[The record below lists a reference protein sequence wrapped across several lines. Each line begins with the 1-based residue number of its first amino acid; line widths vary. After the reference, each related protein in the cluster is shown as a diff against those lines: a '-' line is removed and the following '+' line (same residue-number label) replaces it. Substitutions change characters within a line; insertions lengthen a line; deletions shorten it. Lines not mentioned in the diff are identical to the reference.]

1 MNSATEKF
9 LTGLKSNDLLL
20 KLTWD
25 EWLAI
30 EPPYSATQ
38 VTTADAWTRYQR
50 NGYDWDMHGTLYTP
64 EKETDPRRAFVF
76 FHGGAGSEKIMDLTP
91 DGRPGLARVLAAQ
104 GFKVLALTY
113 PGHYPLGGVWKQP
126 IAERNPIYLKDRDL
140 PQDEVLDR
148 NLKCTFNVI
157 LQGAGLLTD
166 EHFAGREIIGFGHS
180 TGGPMAAHLTR
191 FSKKTK
197 VIGIVGFGSGGPD
210 GWRLEWR
217 NKTGAEKYTEKP
229 IDHVSRRS
237 PDSFKESGY
246 VDPED
251 LTPWG
256 GADDYIRL
264 ISPLRSQMKTSLC
277 DNQHNAAVGI
287 LEEYPKRTGLPRE
300 EYFDHL
306 QEPDPNW
313 LKTIRVLLTV
323 GENDKGHW
331 VKGEKLEHKREM
343 FMGAKYAATHAR
355 RARGFDPAL
364 WSRRLFRTCTTKKSP
379 ISGSG
384 RTRTVIS
391 SNSAIGLVKEDF
403 SMSVRCLLVL
413 VVLIMGWPVSSS
425 LAAQAKADV
434 RSRAG
439 SL

>member
-1 MNSATEKF
+1 MATESAAVEKF
-9 LTGLKSNDLLL
+9 LANLGSTELLL
-20 KLTWD
+20 TLNWD
-25 EWLAI
+25 EWLTI
-30 EPPYSATQ
+30 EAPYSDVKISSQDVIA
-38 VTTADAWTRYQR
+38 RYNR
-50 NGYDWDMHGTLYTP
+50 NGYDWDTHGTLFTP
-64 EKETDPRRAFVF
+64 EKEFDSNRAFVF

-91 DGRPGLARVLAAQ
+91 DGRPGLARVVASQ

-113 PGHYPLGGVWKQP
+113 PGHYPKGGVWKQP
-126 IAERNPIYLKDRDL
+126 IPERMPVYLMDREL
-140 PQDEVLDR
+140 PTEEILDR

-191 FSKKTK
+191 FSNKTQ
-197 VIGIVGFGSGGPD
+197 VIGLVGFGSGGPD

-217 NKTGAEKYTEKP
+217 NKTGAESYREIP
-229 IDHVSRRS
+229 IEHISRRS
-237 PDSFKESGY
+237 PDSFKNSGY

-277 DNQHNAAVGI
+277 DNQHNAALGI

-306 QEPDPNW
+306 QEPDPEW

-331 VKGEKLEHKREM
+331 VKGERLEDKREL
-343 FMGAKYAATHAR
+343 FMGAKYAASTRGTH
-355 RARGFDPAL
+355 
-364 WSRRLFRTCTTKKSP
+364 
-379 ISGSG
+379 
-384 RTRTVIS
+384 
-391 SNSAIGLVKEDF
+391 
-403 SMSVRCLLVL
+403 
-413 VVLIMGWPVSSS
+413 VVLIPRYGHVGYSELYNEKIAYLW
-425 LAAQAKADV
+425 LWALKAGYFD
-434 RSRAG
+434 
-439 SL
+439 

>member
-1 MNSATEKF
+1 MTQQTAFMDKYRAALQSK
-9 LTGLKSNDLLL
+9 DLLCT
-20 KLTWD
+20 LTWD
-25 EWLAI
+25 EWLSI
-30 EPPYSATQ
+30 NPPYEPVSF
-38 VTTADAWTRYQR
+38 TTKDSTVRYRR

-64 EKETDPRRAFVF
+64 DREVSAKRAFVC

-104 GFKVLALTY
+104 GFKVLAVTY
-113 PGHYPLGGVWKQP
+113 PGHYPPGGVWKTPVADRQP
-126 IAERNPIYLKDRDL
+126 LYLMDREL
-140 PQDEVLDR
+140 PQDEIHDR

-157 LQGAGLLTD
+157 VQGAGLLVD
-166 EHFAGREIIGFGHS
+166 EHLPGREIIAFGHS

-191 FSKKTK
+191 FSQRTK
-197 VIGIVGFGSGGPD
+197 VIGLVGFGSGGPD
-210 GWRLEWR
+210 GWRKEWR
-217 NKTGAEKYTEKP
+217 DKTGAEKYTEKP

-256 GADDYIRL
+256 SADDYIRL

-306 QEPDPNW
+306 QEPDPDW
-313 LKTIRVLLTV
+313 LKSIKVLLAV

-331 VKGEKLEHKREM
+331 VRGERLHDKREM
-343 FMGAKYAATHAR
+343 FMGAKYAATT
-355 RARGFDPAL
+355 RGAHVAL
-364 WSRRLFRTCTTKKSP
+364 IPRYGHVGYAELHNEKIAYLWLW
-379 ISGSG
+379 
-384 RTRTVIS
+384 
-391 SNSAIGLVKEDF
+391 AY
-403 SMSVRCLLVL
+403 
-413 VVLIMGWPVSSS
+413 
-425 LAAQAKADV
+425 KA
-434 RSRAG
+434 G
-439 SL
+439 YFEP

>member
-1 MNSATEKF
+1 MSS
-9 LTGLKSNDLLL
+9 TGVAKKYLDGLQSRELLL

-25 EWLAI
+25 EWLGLP
-30 EPPYSATQ
+30 PPYPEGKFSISEA
-38 VTTADAWTRYQR
+38 VARYNR
-50 NGYDWDMHGTLYTP
+50 NGYDWDMHGTVFTP
-64 EKETDPRRAFVF
+64 DKEADSRRAFVF

-91 DGRPGLARVLAAQ
+91 DGRPGLARVLASQ
-104 GFKVLALTY
+104 GFNVLALTY
-113 PGHYPLGGVWKQP
+113 PGHYPKGGVWKQP
-126 IAERNPIYLKDRDL
+126 IAERMPVYLMDREL
-140 PQDEVLDR
+140 PKEELLDR

-157 LQGAGLLTD
+157 LRGAGLLTD

-191 FSKKTK
+191 FSKKTR
-197 VIGIVGFGSGGPD
+197 VIGLVGFGSGGPD
-210 GWRLEWR
+210 GWRMEWR
-217 NKTGAEKYTEKP
+217 NETGAEKYTEKP
-229 IDHVSRRS
+229 IDQVSRRS

-287 LEEYPKRTGLPRE
+287 LDEYVKRTGLPRE

-306 QEPDPNW
+306 QEPDPAW

-331 VKGEKLEHKREM
+331 LKGERLEDKREM
-343 FMGAKYAATHAR
+343 FMAAKYAAST
-355 RARGFDPAL
+355 RGAH
-364 WSRRLFRTCTTKKSP
+364 
-379 ISGSG
+379 
-384 RTRTVIS
+384 
-391 SNSAIGLVKEDF
+391 
-403 SMSVRCLLVL
+403 
-413 VVLIMGWPVSSS
+413 VVLIPRYGHVGYSELYNEKIAYLW
-425 LAAQAKADV
+425 LWALKAGYFD
-434 RSRAG
+434 
-439 SL
+439 

>member
-9 LTGLKSNDLLL
+9 LAGLKSTDLLL

-25 EWLAI
+25 EWLSIDA
-30 EPPYSATQ
+30 PYDPTGL
-38 VTTADAWTRYQR
+38 TTADAWTRYHR
-50 NGYDWDMHGTLYTP
+50 NGYDWDMHGTVYMP

-91 DGRPGLARVLAAQ
+91 DGRPGLARVVASQ

-113 PGHYPLGGVWKQP
+113 PGHYPLGGVWQQP
-126 IAERNPIYLKDRDL
+126 IPERNPIYLKDRDL
-140 PQDEVLDR
+140 PKDEISDR

-166 EHFAGREIIGFGHS
+166 ALLAGQEIIVFGHS

-191 FSKKTK
+191 FSKKTR

-217 NKTGAEKYTEKP
+217 NKTGAEKYAEKP

-237 PDSFKESGY
+237 PDSFKASGY
-246 VDPED
+246 IDPED

-264 ISPLRSQMKTSLC
+264 VSPLRSQMKTSLC

-306 QEPDPNW
+306 QEPDPDW

-331 VKGEKLEHKREM
+331 VRGEKLEDKREM
-343 FMGAKYAATHAR
+343 FMGAKYAAVTRNAHV
-355 RARGFDPAL
+355 AL
-364 WSRRLFRTCTTKKSP
+364 IPRYGHVGYAELHNEKIAYLWLWAYKQGYFE
-379 ISGSG
+379 
-384 RTRTVIS
+384 
-391 SNSAIGLVKEDF
+391 N
-403 SMSVRCLLVL
+403 
-413 VVLIMGWPVSSS
+413 
-425 LAAQAKADV
+425 
-434 RSRAG
+434 
-439 SL
+439 

>member
-1 MNSATEKF
+1 
-9 LTGLKSNDLLL
+9 
-20 KLTWD
+20 
-25 EWLAI
+25 
-30 EPPYSATQ
+30 
-38 VTTADAWTRYQR
+38 
-50 NGYDWDMHGTLYTP
+50 
-64 EKETDPRRAFVF
+64 
-76 FHGGAGSEKIMDLTP
+76 MDLTP
-91 DGRPGLARVLAAQ
+91 DGRPGLARVVASQ

-113 PGHYPLGGVWKQP
+113 PGHYPKGGVWKQP
-126 IAERNPIYLKDRDL
+126 IPQRMPVYLMDREL
-140 PQDEVLDR
+140 PTEEILDR

-191 FSKKTK
+191 FSNKTQ
-197 VIGIVGFGSGGPD
+197 VIGLVGFGSGGPD

-217 NKTGAEKYTEKP
+217 NKTGAESYREIP
-229 IDHVSRRS
+229 IEDISRRS
-237 PDSFKESGY
+237 PDSFKNSGY

-277 DNQHNAAVGI
+277 DNQHNAALGI

-306 QEPDPNW
+306 QEPDPEW

-331 VKGEKLEHKREM
+331 VKGERLEDKREL
-343 FMGAKYAATHAR
+343 FMGAKYAASTRGTH
-355 RARGFDPAL
+355 
-364 WSRRLFRTCTTKKSP
+364 
-379 ISGSG
+379 
-384 RTRTVIS
+384 
-391 SNSAIGLVKEDF
+391 
-403 SMSVRCLLVL
+403 
-413 VVLIMGWPVSSS
+413 VVLIPRYGHVGYSELYNEKIAYLW
-425 LAAQAKADV
+425 LWALKAGYFD
-434 RSRAG
+434 
-439 SL
+439 

>member
-1 MNSATEKF
+1 MSTKSTAIEKF
-9 LTGLKSNDLLL
+9 LANLGSTELLL
-20 KLTWD
+20 KLDWD
-25 EWLAI
+25 EWLTI
-30 EPPYSATQ
+30 EAPYSNVKMSSQDVVA
-38 VTTADAWTRYQR
+38 RYNR
-50 NGYDWDMHGTLYTP
+50 NGYDWDIHATLFTP
-64 EKETDPRRAFVF
+64 EKELDSNRALVF

-91 DGRPGLARVLAAQ
+91 DGRPGLARVVASQ

-113 PGHYPLGGVWKQP
+113 PGHYPKGGVWKQP
-126 IAERNPIYLKDRDL
+126 IAERMPVYLMDREL
-140 PQDEVLDR
+140 PEEEILDR

-166 EHFAGREIIGFGHS
+166 QHFAGREIIGFGHS

-197 VIGIVGFGSGGPD
+197 VIGLVGFGSGGPD

-217 NKTGAEKYTEKP
+217 NKTGAEAYREIP
-229 IDHVSRRS
+229 IEHVSRRS
-237 PDSFKESGY
+237 PDSFKNSGY

-277 DNQHNAAVGI
+277 DNQHNAALGI

-306 QEPDPNW
+306 QEPDPEW
-313 LKTIRVLLTV
+313 LKTIRVLLAV

-331 VKGEKLEHKREM
+331 VKGERLEDKREM
-343 FMGAKYAATHAR
+343 FMGAKYAAST
-355 RARGFDPAL
+355 RGAH
-364 WSRRLFRTCTTKKSP
+364 
-379 ISGSG
+379 
-384 RTRTVIS
+384 
-391 SNSAIGLVKEDF
+391 
-403 SMSVRCLLVL
+403 
-413 VVLIMGWPVSSS
+413 VVLIPRYGHVGYSELYNEKIAYLW
-425 LAAQAKADV
+425 LWALKAGYFD
-434 RSRAG
+434 
-439 SL
+439 

>member
-1 MNSATEKF
+1 MSTKSTAIEKF
-9 LTGLKSNDLLL
+9 LANLGSTELLL
-20 KLTWD
+20 KLDWD
-25 EWLAI
+25 EWLNI
-30 EPPYSATQ
+30 EAPYSNVKMSSQDVVA
-38 VTTADAWTRYQR
+38 RYNR
-50 NGYDWDMHGTLYTP
+50 NGYDWDIHATLFTP
-64 EKETDPRRAFVF
+64 EKELDSNRALVF

-91 DGRPGLARVLAAQ
+91 DGRPGLARVVASQ
-104 GFKVLALTY
+104 GFRVLALTY
-113 PGHYPLGGVWKQP
+113 PGHYPKGGVWKQP
-126 IAERNPIYLKDRDL
+126 IPERMPVYLMDREL
-140 PQDEVLDR
+140 PEEEILDR

-166 EHFAGREIIGFGHS
+166 QHFAGREIIGFGHS

-197 VIGIVGFGSGGPD
+197 VIGLVGFGSGGPD

-217 NKTGAEKYTEKP
+217 NKTGAEAYREIP
-229 IDHVSRRS
+229 IEHVSRRS
-237 PDSFKESGY
+237 PDSFKNSGY

-277 DNQHNAAVGI
+277 DNQHNAALGI

-306 QEPDPNW
+306 QEPDPEW

-331 VKGEKLEHKREM
+331 VKGERLEDKREM
-343 FMGAKYAATHAR
+343 FMGAKYAAST
-355 RARGFDPAL
+355 RGAH
-364 WSRRLFRTCTTKKSP
+364 
-379 ISGSG
+379 
-384 RTRTVIS
+384 
-391 SNSAIGLVKEDF
+391 
-403 SMSVRCLLVL
+403 
-413 VVLIMGWPVSSS
+413 VVLIPRYGHVGYSELYNEKIAYLW
-425 LAAQAKADV
+425 LWALKAGYFD
-434 RSRAG
+434 
-439 SL
+439 